1 MTNTTSPRSHR
12 MRYTW
17 KLLLYLNVRSSSSS
31 SRTEQSRESTSRRE
45 RRRNYAAYFFR
56 ARLRFIPPQTR
67 PSEGAS
73 RLATTKPSTEGLDIL
88 AHSIAL
94 SGGSG
99 VRGTRLPRRNLVK
112 LCHASG
118 PGLLMLTRL
127 METPAQKSRARS
139 EKESKPHWVIS
150 RERALCF
157 SFLHIWRTVVSPVDH
172 GERRSSAA
180 VDEGAKQRVVCK
192 GVGQR

>member
-1 MTNTTSPRSHR
+1 MTQNAIHLETTTVPQRPQQQQQQQNR
-12 MRYTW
+12 A
-17 KLLLYLNVRSSSSS
+17 
-31 SRTEQSRESTSRRE
+31 EQREHLKRE

-139 EKESKPHWVIS
+139 EKEIKPHWVIS

-157 SFLHIWRTVVSPVDH
+157 NVF
-172 GERRSSAA
+172 SAHMA
-180 VDEGAKQRVVCK
+180 NCRFSC
-192 GVGQR
+192 